1 MIKLSELPMETLLCV
16 EQPDG
21 CGFDLMSKE
30 LFLKYMRK
38 NKRRALSRS
47 VYIADR
53 NIFDFDLYC
62 VIDNLVDEA
71 NDEGL
76 VDDIYEAV
84 KDLPQTNEFLKIMQ
98 KEFAEHP
105 DFSEG
110 EYVLVDVEN
119 LGGQNHGL

>member
-1 MIKLSELPMETLLCV
+1 MMKLSELPMETLLCV
-16 EQPDG
+16 EQPDS

-110 EYVLVDVEN
+110 EYVLVDVEK
-119 LGGQNHGL
+119 Q